1 MSKKEN
7 LFSMLGVDTDVPVW
21 SGMPHHVQ
29 NQAEAEYVLCVNLE
43 TKEDLHAFA
52 DLIGQP
58 QLKNEAKTNLKSTWF
73 PRLSNAA
80 SEAQMGTTFG
90 FRMKIF
96 NFTSQSIWL

>member
-7 LFSMLGVDTDVPVW
+7 LFSMCGVDTDVPVW

-52 DLIGQP
+52 DLIGQS

-73 PRLSNAA
+73 PRLERGERGSN
-80 SEAQMGTTFG
+80 G
-90 FRMKIF
+90 
-96 NFTSQSIWL
+96 NYIWVSDEDL